1 MRRLLF
7 LLILVLL
14 GLLMI
19 FSGYRYLVQAVRHP
33 PSERIIAGLQA
44 PVTLQ
49 ILPGHLVSIQAAHL
63 DDALTAL
70 GYAHGLW
77 HSWPLLLWRQAAL
90 GRQSEWFGPFTVLL
104 DSLVHALLLPEQ
116 SRTAYEQ
123 LPPHARHHLLAY
135 TQGLQAALQER
146 STTLRDEQVLLNI
159 PIESWQPWHSLAI
172 ERLLALLML
181 PRSMDDVLP
190 GLSALR
196 SWLHLYGFHH
206 SMAWVRSTPD
216 GALRCYMRYVYGDL
230 ALPFFQEVLIIL
242 PDDTLRLVT
251 IPGTLLF
258 LAGQT
263 SQHTWYLLP
272 TSQPATLE
280 RRPRT
285 ALSLQLVYT
294 RFRLPDGSERLLQR
308 ARDGEALVLAEPGPN
323 TVLLLRWAG
332 LTPVSDLPAW
342 LALLSNHVPT
352 LRLFKGEG
360 IRLTADGRWHLLGQP
375 PIVEPLHNGILI
387 GQTSWH
393 QWIAHRLRDL
403 PPTSAL
409 PDDAYSS
416 WAHQQLA
423 TLLPL
428 LDPQTFTDTLSY
440 EAYTLL
446 RNWDATYNAASLGA
460 TIFDYWISRY
470 LESGG
475 LLPLPTSPDPLRAPY
490 VQTLRAAF
498 HAAVDTLARR
508 LGPDLNLWRWERAH
522 PRRLAFPVWSH
533 LTRLP
538 AAARYAPLL
547 LPGTGHPST
556 LSWGGSP
563 LLRERPA
570 PALWEGWTTLSD
582 TAVFSVRRLWL
593 EIDRFMARYRLPT
606 QPSTLPLHPTPP
618 LRSIRLI
625 PR

>member
-7 LLILVLL
+7 PLILGLL
-14 GLLMI
+14 GLLMV
-19 FSGYRYLVQAVRHP
+19 FGGYRYLVQAVRYP
-33 PSERIIAGLQA
+33 PSQRFIASLQA

-49 ILPGHLVSIQAAHL
+49 ILPGHLVSIRAAYL

-90 GRQSEWFGPFTVLL
+90 GRQTDWFGPSTVVL

-116 SRTAYEQ
+116 SRAAYEQ
-123 LPPHARHHLLAY
+123 LPSHARHRLLAY
-135 TQGLQAALQER
+135 TRGLQAALQER
-146 STTLRDEQVLLNI
+146 PTTLRDEQVLLNI
-159 PIESWQPWHSLAI
+159 PIEPWQPWHSLAI

-181 PRSMDDVLP
+181 PHAIDDALP

-206 SMAWVRSTPD
+206 SMAWVRSTTD
-216 GALRCYMRYVYGDL
+216 GSLQCYMRYVYGDL
-230 ALPFFQEVLIIL
+230 ALPFFQEVLILL

-263 SQHTWYLLP
+263 GQHTWYLLP
-272 TSQPATLE
+272 TTQPATLE
-280 RRPRT
+280 RRSRT
-285 ALSLQLVYT
+285 GLSLRPVYT
-294 RFRLPDGSERLLQR
+294 RFRLPNGSERLLQR
-308 ARDGEALVLAEPGPN
+308 AQDGDALVLAEPAPD

-332 LTPVSDLPAW
+332 LTPVSDVPAW
-342 LALLSNHVPT
+342 LALLSDRVPT
-352 LRLFKGEG
+352 FRLFEGEG
-360 IRLTADGRWHLLGQP
+360 IRLTAEGRWHLLGHP
-375 PIVEPLHNGILI
+375 PVVEPLNDGVLI
-387 GQTSWH
+387 GQTRWH

-403 PPTSAL
+403 PLPPAF
-409 PDDAYSS
+409 PDDAHSS

-423 TLLPL
+423 TLLPV
-428 LDPQTFTDTLSY
+428 LDPLRFTDTLSH

-475 LLPLPTSPDPLRAPY
+475 MLPFPPSPDPLQPHY
-490 VQTLRAAF
+490 VQALQAAF
-498 HAAVDTLARR
+498 KAAVDTLAHR

-533 LTRLP
+533 LAHLP

-547 LPGTGHPST
+547 LPGSGHPST

-582 TAVFSVRRLWL
+582 TTVFSVRRLWL
-593 EIDRFMARYRLPT
+593 EINQFMARYRLPT
-606 QPSTLPLHPTPP
+606 RPSAWPLHPTSP
-618 LRSIRLI
+618 LHTIRLM